1 VATGTGGKKKKRLD
15 GILRTMMAETAS
27 DRTGETLARRFWE
40 EVLVASI
47 ENEDVGLIQ
56 EILDRH
62 DGPLDRPARPR
73 KRAGA
78 GHA

>member
-1 VATGTGGKKKKRLD
+1 VGGGKKKRLD
-15 GILRTMMAETAS
+15 GILLDLMVETAGDAS
-27 DRTGETLARRFWE
+27 GRTLAKRFLE
-40 EVLVASI
+40 EVVVASI
-47 ENEDVGLIQ
+47 ENEDVDLIL

-62 DGPLDRPARPR
+62 DGPLDRPVRPR

>member
-1 VATGTGGKKKKRLD
+1 VGGGKKKRLD
-15 GILRTMMAETAS
+15 GILRGLMAETAS
-27 DRTGETLARRFWE
+27 DRSGETLAKRFWQ
-40 EVLVASI
+40 EVLVGAL
-47 ENEDVGLIQ
+47 EREDVDMIV